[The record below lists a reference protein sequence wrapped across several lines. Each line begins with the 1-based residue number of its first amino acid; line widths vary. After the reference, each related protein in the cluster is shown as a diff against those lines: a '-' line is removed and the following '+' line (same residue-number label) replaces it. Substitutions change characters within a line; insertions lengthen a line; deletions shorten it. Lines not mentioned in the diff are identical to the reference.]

1 MSEAVAEVG
10 STANHYQVLAHLATG
25 GMAELFLARGMSTTG
40 VQRYCVLKRILRH
53 RASDVE
59 FVRMFLD
66 EARLAAQ
73 LQHANVA
80 QVYDIGK
87 LGDSYFFT
95 MEYVH
100 GETVRAILHH
110 ARALR
115 RDVPIAAVLTVIAGA
130 AAGLNHAHERIGID
144 GRPLDIVHRD
154 VSPSNLM
161 VSYEGGVKVVDFGIA
176 KAADRAQETRSGT
189 VKGKISYLSPE
200 QACGLSSI
208 DRRSDLF
215 SLGIVM
221 WEMLTTERLYKRAG
235 DFESM
240 SAIVDEPPVLPSTRR
255 AGIPPE
261 LDAITMRL
269 LAKEPHERFQ
279 TGSELIEALE
289 HAAART
295 GEMISASTLGRF
307 VRELFGP
314 RPEPWLDGEALDTSE
329 GVTVASE
336 PIPRELAIPVEA
348 DMDLQLANVPRL
360 TLERAVV
367 ELDEQITPLP
377 TTRMPVVDPLLVAR
391 DGDFPTRPQHKAIAT
406 SQLASAVHIVLP
418 PAAALAPD
426 VGLHRTLPGIG
437 SGPRDA
443 VLGSGPREA
452 LLGSGPRATVLGS
465 GPRAMIASSGPRVFP
480 AAAVS
485 APHAKPGDQAP
496 GSRLGWQLVLVMAI
510 AAVVG
515 SLTMWLVMRGGGDP
529 PSVAAAGDAALA
541 TPVATDAGVEVAVV
555 SVPVGMPGGMPGGM
569 TDAAVG
575 PGAVADAAAAPSP
588 ADAAPPVDARAV
600 VVDAAEVPKPRPTK
614 PDLEAAMAEH
624 RYWDVVTRC
633 SKTLSNPPIC
643 VLAACHVEQTTKA
656 RTWFARVAK
665 ARRRQLIAACKQQ
678 NVELVVTKPAI
689 DPCVAD
695 PMACQH

>member
-40 VQRYCVLKRILRH
+40 VERYCVLKRILRH
-53 RASDVE
+53 RASDVD

-100 GETVRAILHH
+100 GETVRALLHH

-115 RDVPIAAVLTVIAGA
+115 RDVPIAAVLTMIAGA

-144 GRPLDIVHRD
+144 GRALDIVHRD

-255 AGIPPE
+255 AGIPAE

-269 LAKEPHERFQ
+269 LAKEPHERYQ

-289 HAAART
+289 DAAART
-295 GEMISASTLGRF
+295 GAMISASTLGRF
-307 VRELFGP
+307 VRELFGQ
-314 RPEPWLDGEALDTSE
+314 RPEPWLDGNAIDMSE
-329 GVTVASE
+329 GVTVTSE
-336 PIPRELAIPVEA
+336 PIPVELAIPVEA

-360 TLERAVV
+360 TLERGAV

-377 TTRMPVVDPLLVAR
+377 TTRMPAIDPQLVVTP
-391 DGDFPTRPQHKAIAT
+391 DGDSPTRPQHKAISKASL
-406 SQLASAVHIVLP
+406 SQA
-418 PAAALAPD
+418 PAAHIALRPAAD
-426 VGLHRTLPGIG
+426 VTPHRTLPGIG
-437 SGPRDA
+437 SGPRDGVLGSGPRTV
-443 VLGSGPREA
+443 VLGSGPRETM
-452 LLGSGPRATVLGS
+452 LGSGG
-465 GPRAMIASSGPRVFP
+465 RAMIASSAPH
-480 AAAVS
+480 AVS
-485 APHAKPGDQAP
+485 AVAVSVHHATPGDQDP
-496 GSRLGWQLVLVMAI
+496 GGSRLGWQLVLVMAI
-510 AAVVG
+510 AALVG
-515 SLTMWLVMRGGGDP
+515 SLTMWLVMRGGEPPMAAAAPGDAALASSP
-529 PSVAAAGDAALA
+529 ADAATTGTSVDASVAIVMASVPDAALA
-541 TPVATDAGVEVAVV
+541 TPEQFL
-555 SVPVGMPGGMPGGM
+555 
-569 TDAAVG
+569 DAAV
-575 PGAVADAAAAPSP
+575 VMSTRDAAM
-588 ADAAPPVDARAV
+588 PVDATTTT
-600 VVDAAEVPKPRPTK
+600 VDAAEPAKSRPSK
-614 PDLEAAMAEH
+614 PDLEAVMAEH
-624 RYWDVVTRC
+624 RYWDVVARC
-633 SKTLSNPPIC
+633 SKTLSNPAIC

-656 RTWFARVAK
+656 RAWFARVDK
-665 ARRRQLIAACKQQ
+665 PKRRQLIAACKQQ

-689 DPCVAD
+689 DPCIAD